1 MTLPSFVVNV
11 GNCWS
16 SKLES
21 FDFFFLTIEIFSVGR
36 KKNCMVVNYKP
47 SSSTFHTRLVI
58 AVTQNADI
66 FVTFIAIQFFFREG
80 NKFCMVVLCDT
91 TTWTCG
97 NIKAKLLWLSKKGK
111 ICSSLILT
119 IRIFFLAVKKKLYG
133 DKLQVKLFCFS
144 EKVGKVVTR
153 QTADIYVKIW
163 PKNFFYLGDKK
174 FCMVVLS
181 DNVYVNLW

>member
-11 GNCWS
+11 GNCLS

-21 FDFFFLTIEIFSVGR
+21 FVFFSDHRNFLRREKKKLYGGKIQAKLFYFSHKVSNSCYS
-36 KKNCMVVNYKP
+36 NCRYFRN
-47 SSSTFHTRLVI
+47 
-58 AVTQNADI
+58 
-66 FVTFIAIQFFFREG
+66 FIAIQFFFRKG

-119 IRIFFLAVKKKLYG
+119 IRIFFLAVKKI
-133 DKLQVKLFCFS
+133 V
-144 EKVGKVVTR
+144 
-153 QTADIYVKIW
+153 W
-163 PKNFFYLGDKK
+163 
-174 FCMVVLS
+174 
-181 DNVYVNLW
+181 W